1 MSTQVER
8 VPKISIEELLAL
20 ESGTPFFKHSRHHSL
35 EEARLEAHQ
44 DCQHPSKDRLPP
56 ITADDEVTRAVGEQ
70 FEAVED
76 DGNTNEA
83 FFMTQPLVSVYL
95 QFNLC
100 FHDKVQ
106 YFCLFHL

>member
-20 ESGTPFFKHSRHHSL
+20 ESGTPFFKHGRRHSL
-35 EEARLEAHQ
+35 EEAR
-44 DCQHPSKDRLPP
+44 PSKDRLPP
-56 ITADDEVTRAVGEQ
+56 ISLAPITGEERLTVAEHN
-70 FEAVED
+70 EAVDD

-95 QFNLC
+95 QSN
-100 FHDKVQ
+100 
-106 YFCLFHL
+106 